1 MARNSNLLSR
11 QRRSLFSTNIIP
23 DNYQAITGMINS
35 RAYAEPQRD
44 ALCGGIAAQ
53 PEQLT
58 NIETTL
64 IVGQSLDGYLSYY
77 LLNYENKVITDTVK
91 LEYQYYPDNGD
102 DTSMHPLN
110 YGGYM
115 IELYRDDENDRVFIF
130 IDVNGNVVES
140 YDSSNNSNW
149 DILDGRWVY
158 FIDYDGG
165 VAKFYN
171 GNIVITKNF
180 DTNFENLNLYW
191 DWDATSNNGSILI
204 GLENNNTNQTS
215 IIKLDQDGTE
225 TQILTFDNANYD
237 YYISNAYT
245 GDFSVFLLR
254 DIDNNNIVNLSI
266 YSHKTNTFVQNVVL
280 IDQNY
285 NNWNY
290 YHYDSNKHVILMFD
304 GNDSDVDYKI
314 IQYDGNTNTLIN
326 ASHVKGT
333 NYPNYNTYAESF
345 DAYGGIDSNPKN
357 ASILFYNNDGQLGDF
372 DELIYADFV
381 TFIDGSN
388 SADVYTFS
396 DDESGKYISF
406 NTIRVHEYVSAVI
419 QNGDGNLSV
428 LTLNGDTNPTTIL
441 GAFPSIY
448 DENSINSE
456 STFGSNYFIGLNNVD
471 TESHDLFII
480 NNSGSIAD
488 SLLDISGY
496 YYETSANLL
505 YVGNNNSQDEGWYY
519 NDSVNSFT
527 SIGYYD
533 SSEYPYYKTEDGY
546 APRHILLYNSD
557 GIGGDNNCRIL
568 GDTFVTDQITLPESN
583 NTTHRVGKNNF
594 LRMYERTSDSQLI
607 IEVYDFTIQL
617 VNSIVSEFNYN
628 TADDLRSRY
637 YGNRGIVWAQFSA
650 GQGGNDQ
657 NSYQYLVTPET
668 IIYSEKSMF
677 NNNNDSNI
685 FAFNDI
691 VSENDW

>member
-1 MARNSNLLSR
+1 MARNSNLIS
-11 QRRSLFSTNIIP
+11 QRRSSQFTIKANP
-23 DNYQAITGMINS
+23 TTYQSLGGMPKPT
-35 RAYAEPQRD
+35 AYADSERV
-44 ALCGGIAAQ
+44 ALVGGICPQ

-58 NIETTL
+58 NIETML
-64 IVGQSLDGYLSYY
+64 VVGQSLDGYLSYY
-77 LLNYENKVITDTVK
+77 LLDYENKVITDTVK

-102 DTSMHPLN
+102 DTNMYPLN

-115 IELYRDDENDRVFIF
+115 IQLYRDDEDDRVFIF

-140 YDSSNNSNW
+140 YESSNNNNY
-149 DILDGRWVY
+149 DTLDGRWVY
-158 FIDYDGG
+158 FIDNDNG

-180 DTNFENLNLYW
+180 DTNFENLDLYW
-191 DWDATSNNGSILI
+191 DWDATSNNGSIFLE
-204 GLENNNTNQTS
+204 LENNDTDQTS

-225 TQILTFDNANYD
+225 TQVLTFDNTNYEYD
-237 YYISNAYT
+237 ISNAYT
-245 GDFSVFLLR
+245 GDFSVFLL
-254 DIDNNNIVNLSI
+254 IDTNTNSVVNLSI
-266 YSHKTNTFVQNVVL
+266 YSHKTNAFVQNVVL
-280 IDQNY
+280 IDQEYDSRNY
-285 NNWNY
+285 S
-290 YHYDSNKHVILMFD
+290 HYDSNKYVIVMYN

-326 ASHVKGT
+326 TSHVKGT
-333 NYPNYNTYAESF
+333 NYPNYNTYADSF
-345 DAYGGIDSNPKN
+345 DAYGGIESNPKN
-357 ASILFYNNDGQLGDF
+357 ASILFYNSDGQLGAF

-381 TFIDGSN
+381 TFIDGAN

-396 DDESGKYISF
+396 DDESGKYINLNS
-406 NTIRVHEYVSAVI
+406 IRVHEYVSAIVE
-419 QNGDGNLSV
+419 NGDGNLSV
-428 LTLNGDTNPTTIL
+428 LTLNGDTNPITIL

-448 DENSINSE
+448 NQNSVYNE
-456 STFGSNYFIGLNNVD
+456 SSFGSNYVIALDNID
-471 TESHDLFII
+471 TESFDLFVI

-505 YVGNNNSQDEGWYY
+505 YVGNSSTEEGWYY

-527 SIGYYD
+527 SIGYYG
-533 SSEYPYYKTEDGY
+533 STEEAYYKTEDGY
-546 APRHILLYNSD
+546 DPRHILLYNSS

-583 NTTHRVGKNNF
+583 NTTHRLGKNNF
-594 LRMYERTSDSQLI
+594 LLMYERPSDSQLI
-607 IEVYDFTIQL
+607 IQVYDFTIQL

-628 TADDLRSRY
+628 TEASLRSRY
-637 YGNRGIVWAQFSA
+637 YGNRGIVWAEFSA

-657 NSYQYLVTPET
+657 NNYQYLVTPET

-677 NNNNDSNI
+677 NNNNDSDI
-685 FAFNDI
+685 FAFNDL